1 MVPVVRIEPNGSQA
15 LLSHDNVMY
24 DLVAYGWDGFIK

>member
-1 MVPVVRIEPNGSQA
+1 MVRIEPNGSQD
-15 LLSHDNVMY
+15 LLSHDDVMD